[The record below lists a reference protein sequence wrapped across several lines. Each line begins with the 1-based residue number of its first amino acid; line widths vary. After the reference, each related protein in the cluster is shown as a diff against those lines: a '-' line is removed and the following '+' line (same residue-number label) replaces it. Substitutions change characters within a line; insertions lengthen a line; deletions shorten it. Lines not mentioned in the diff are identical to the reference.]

1 MNNQAYK
8 LALLISLAF
17 TFTSQAQNSMV
28 GDGFGGRLWYKP
40 TNYTVGSY
48 SAYSI
53 CYSGLCNSGVNQL
66 YGWGNNGRGQ
76 LGYDPNITLFSNTPI
91 PIPGMTD
98 VKYYSTGYNMGAIKN
113 DGTGWVWGN
122 GLFFLPTQVISNV
135 KFVDASIGT
144 ISFVKN
150 DGTVWSLGDNSEGN
164 FGDGTSG
171 NTSLL
176 PKQMSGINSAV
187 RVANGFVTTY
197 VLLAN
202 GIVKSV
208 GNNSNGWLG
217 IGDSILV
224 QISSP
229 TDVLGLTNIVDIKA
243 NTYSTAAL
251 DAYGN
256 VYVWGDG
263 NCIGDGNI
271 SNEYSPKKIG
281 ALKNIVAISGC
292 ADGAHFLALDS
303 AKNCYAWGV
312 NIGQMGMG
320 VPGNF
325 DGSTPMLV
333 ASNVIDIMAG
343 ETFSYIVKEDGTLW
357 CSGYSNIGSIWLNL
371 SDGSR
376 SDFTQL
382 DPSLVPGTCGVIGSV
397 AIGTSSGCT
406 NQGTIGTI
414 TVSNFGGQAP
424 YQYNIGN
431 GNQASNIFTGL
442 TAGNYTITISD
453 NNGCVDTLNCAVT
466 TGNNN
471 TIASFASSVSGLT
484 VERGTNIQL
493 TNTSENATVVQWQV
507 CDGRITYDNEIS
519 IVMDGMEECCVKLIA
534 YNNNSGC
541 IDSIIKCFKV
551 DEAFILIP
559 NVFTPN
565 TDGDNEVFKINSRGV
580 TNFNCTIYNRWGNK
594 LYEWNDANGFWDG
607 KTPSGAIASEGTY
620 YYIVHYSLGASTE
633 TKTAKGFLT
642 LIR

>member
-1 MNNQAYK
+1 M
-8 LALLISLAF
+8 
-17 TFTSQAQNSMV
+17 
-28 GDGFGGRLWYKP
+28 
-40 TNYTVGSY
+40 
-48 SAYSI
+48 
-53 CYSGLCNSGVNQL
+53 
-66 YGWGNNGRGQ
+66 
-76 LGYDPNITLFSNTPI
+76 
-91 PIPGMTD
+91 
-98 VKYYSTGYNMGAIKN
+98 
-113 DGTGWVWGN
+113 
-122 GLFFLPTQVISNV
+122 
-135 KFVDASIGT
+135 
-144 ISFVKN
+144 
-150 DGTVWSLGDNSEGN
+150 
-164 FGDGTSG
+164 
-171 NTSLL
+171 
-176 PKQMSGINSAV
+176 
-187 RVANGFVTTY
+187 
-197 VLLAN
+197 
-202 GIVKSV
+202 
-208 GNNSNGWLG
+208 
-217 IGDSILV
+217 
-224 QISSP
+224 
-229 TDVLGLTNIVDIKA
+229 
-243 NTYSTAAL
+243 
-251 DAYGN
+251 
-256 VYVWGDG
+256 
-263 NCIGDGNI
+263 
-271 SNEYSPKKIG
+271 
-281 ALKNIVAISGC
+281 
-292 ADGAHFLALDS
+292 
-303 AKNCYAWGV
+303 
-312 NIGQMGMG
+312 
-320 VPGNF
+320 
-325 DGSTPMLV
+325 
-333 ASNVIDIMAG
+333 
-343 ETFSYIVKEDGTLW
+343 
-357 CSGYSNIGSIWLNL
+357 
-371 SDGSR
+371 
-376 SDFTQL
+376 
-382 DPSLVPGTCGVIGSV
+382 VPGTCGVIGSV